1 MNYFDLMLFF
11 YDTNSA
17 YRKLMKKYFLM
28 ISMLST
34 LSFLTGC
41 TYSEIETKA
50 NETGNVLG
58 RLLRG
63 ASNGFVEG
71 FSGNESKP

>member
-1 MNYFDLMLFF
+1 MLFF
-11 YDTNSA
+11 CDINKAS
-17 YRKLMKKYFLM
+17 RKLMKKYFLM

-34 LSFLTGC
+34 LFFLTGC
-41 TYSEIETKA
+41 TYAEIETKA

>member
-1 MNYFDLMLFF
+1 M
-11 YDTNSA
+11 
-17 YRKLMKKYFLM
+17 LMKKYFLM
-28 ISMLST
+28 ISLLST
-34 LSFLTGC
+34 FLFLTGC
-41 TYSEIETKA
+41 TYAEIETKA

-58 RLLRG
+58 RLIRG